1 MKKIMSK
8 YKRKKSERQKQII
21 VSVILIGILLVSTV
35 GFAFQGT
42 DNSEEN
48 NQNTIKYNG
57 YDFIEQSGYW
67 LTEIQDVSFI
77 FQYNPEQIQNTNSFI
92 NLLDNYYDKPLY
104 IHSQNSLAESEIYSN
119 LGQLVV
125 RVQRACLEGSECS
138 YEDVP
143 IKTCEENFV
152 IIKQAEESKITQE
165 QNCVTIQGP
174 ESELTK
180 LTDEFLF
187 NMLSII

>member
-125 RVQRACLEGSECS
+125 RVQRACLEDTECD

-143 IKTCEENFV
+143 IKTCEDNF
-152 IIKQAEESKITQE
+152 IIIEEAEENNIIQDG
-165 QNCVTIQGP
+165 NCVYIQG
-174 ESELTK
+174 SEQELIK
-180 LTDEFLF
+180 LADEFLF
-187 NMLSII
+187 KILGIN